1 MKNNQ
6 TTGKK
11 IFMIYDLRFTIW
23 EKLRASVVT
32 DNRKSSIINHK
43 FQNGFTLIE
52 LLVVISIIAVLA
64 AFIFPVAHAVK
75 RYQYIKQTTA
85 EMHKL
90 ETAIDGYYNAYR
102 FYPPSGANSLVNPLY
117 FELIGTTTNSAGYY
131 VTLDSSAQIKITDV
145 PTVFSPGVNGF
156 VNCTKGSGEDAVPA
170 KNFLSGLKPQQIGT
184 ITNSQM
190 VVVTILLGS
199 AGGPDQNYQPF
210 NASDMNPW
218 RYVSPGVNNP
228 GSYDLWMQLVI
239 SGQTNLICNWSKQV
253 QINYPLP

>member
-1 MKNNQ
+1 VS
-6 TTGKK
+6 T
-11 IFMIYDLRFTIW
+11 IFNLQPSTFNF
-23 EKLRASVVT
+23 RAA
-32 DNRKSSIINHK
+32 
-43 FQNGFTLIE
+43 FTLIE

-64 AFIFPVAHAVK
+64 AFTFPVAHAVK

-85 EMHKL
+85 EMGKL

-102 FYPPSGANSLVNPLY
+102 FYPPTSTSGDVRVSQLY
-117 FELIGTTTNSAGYY
+117 YELIGTTLNGAVYS
-131 VTLDSSAQIKITDV
+131 TLDSSASITTNNV
-145 PTVFSPGVNGF
+145 TIGFPGVGGF

-170 KNFLSGLKPQQIGT
+170 KNFLSGLKPQQFGSV
-184 ITNSQM
+184 TNPSPGG
-190 VVVTILLGS
+190 VPVTILLGS
-199 AGGPDQNYQPF
+199 AGGPDQGYQPF
-210 NASDMNPW
+210 NAPSFNPW